1 MRWWNR
7 WRLLHNEK
15 ACIACIHIKDYR
27 KFKDLI
33 HPNIT
38 DNIDY
43 YKKGNYYLFSTYHG
57 CGLRNRNDIKKRV
70 DYKRGYQCVL
80 PASRWTKEK
89 YKQTKVYNTR
99 YETQYNICALAL
111 VKGHFYYNH
120 KSKENKH
127 HNWQHKQIGF

>member
-1 MRWWNR
+1 M
-7 WRLLHNEK
+7 K
-15 ACIACIHIKDYR
+15 KQVDTKSFITCIHVKDYT

-43 YKKGNYYLFSTYHG
+43 CKKGNYYLFPTYHG
-57 CGLRNRNDIKKRV
+57 CSLRKRNGIKKRE

-80 PASRWTKEK
+80 PSSNPYWRRTKEK

-99 YETQYNICALAL
+99 YQTQYNICALAL
-111 VKGHFYYNH
+111 VKEHYYYNH
-120 KSKENKH
+120 KSKEYKH
-127 HNWQHKQIGF
+127 HNWCHKRIGF